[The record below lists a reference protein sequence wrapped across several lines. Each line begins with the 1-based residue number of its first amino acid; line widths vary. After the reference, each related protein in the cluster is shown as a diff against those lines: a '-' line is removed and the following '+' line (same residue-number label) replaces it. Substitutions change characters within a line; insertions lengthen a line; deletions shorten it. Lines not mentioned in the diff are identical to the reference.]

1 MNTFLDQFD
10 DLFLTGEPV
19 NPDAG
24 EDNMFGAVGENC
36 AAVGVFD
43 GCHGLGSRKYPMF
56 RQHTGAYMS
65 SRCIS
70 GAVRDWFL
78 ENCGQGLYDPDE
90 MAEDIRSYMTGAFEA
105 CTAYTP
111 PSGKLKG
118 SLRRDFPST
127 FSLAL
132 METGERDSFDLYI
145 VTAGDSRIYLLNEEG
160 LAQLS
165 VDDTCSNDA
174 LWSLRHDPPMTNVV
188 SSDGNYTLHCRK
200 FRLRLPFAVITATD
214 GCFAYVPTPMD
225 FEDLILETLMT
236 AGTPALFEKDLQRR
250 FSQTAQD
257 DSCFGWMSA
266 GFCSYQN
273 MQKVLE
279 SRYHTVKERFIKPR
293 ADLMND
299 RKNEEIWGIYRA
311 GYERY
316 LPEDIKTGRT

>member
-10 DLFLTGEPV
+10 DLFMMGEPV
-19 NPDAG
+19 NPEAG

-36 AAVGVFD
+36 AAIGVFD
-43 GCHGLGSRKYPMF
+43 GCHGLGSRKYPVF
-56 RQHTGAYMS
+56 HQHTGAYMS

-70 GAVRDWFL
+70 GAVRDWFMDT
-78 ENCGQGLYDPDE
+78 CGSGLPAPEE
-90 MAEDIRSYMTGAFEA
+90 MASGIRNYITEAFAA
-105 CTAYTP
+105 CTAYVPQT
-111 PSGKLKG
+111 GNLKG
-118 SLRRDFPST
+118 SLRRDFPAT
-127 FSLAL
+127 FTLAL
-132 METGERDSFDLYI
+132 MEEGEKNFFDLHI
-145 VTAGDSRIYLLNEEG
+145 FTAGDSRIYLLNPEG

-188 SSDGNYTLHCRK
+188 SSDGRYDLNWRK

-225 FEDLILETLMT
+225 FEDMILEAMT
-236 AGTPALFEKDLQRR
+236 TSKTPDLFEKNLQRR

-266 GFCSYQN
+266 GFGSFQN
-273 MQKVLE
+273 MKKAMTG
-279 SRYHTVKERFIKPR
+279 RYKTVKDSFIKTRP
-293 ADLMND
+293 DLMND
-299 RKNEEIWGIYRA
+299 KKNEEIWEIYRK

-316 LPEDIKTGRT
+316 LPEEIQTGRT